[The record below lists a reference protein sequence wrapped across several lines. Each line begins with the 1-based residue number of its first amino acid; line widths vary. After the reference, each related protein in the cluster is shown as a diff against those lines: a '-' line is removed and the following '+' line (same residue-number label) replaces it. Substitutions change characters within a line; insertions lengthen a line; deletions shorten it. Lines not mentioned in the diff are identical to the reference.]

1 MPKIDLKSEHKDLYA
16 PPAGRFTEVEVPAMS
31 FLAIDGKGDPNTS
44 EDYREAVEAL
54 FAVSYAAK
62 FISKRQLDR
71 DYVVLPLEG
80 LWSAEDPNAFVRRDK
95 QSWSWTAMIRQP
107 DWISGAMIEQA
118 QLSAQ
123 KKRLPALSILRH
135 ETIEEGRSVQT
146 LHVGS
151 YDDEGPVLEKLHSS
165 YLPDNG
171 LATTGRHHEIYLNDP
186 RKTDPAELKVI
197 LRQPVTARA
206 HRAR

>member
-151 YDDEGPVLEKLHSS
+151 YDDEGPVLETLHSS

-171 LATTGRHHEIYLNDP
+171 LAPTGRHHEIYLNDP
-186 RKTDPAELKVI
+186 RKTDPAKLKVI

-206 HRAR
+206 P